1 MGAAEADKTSA
12 NRDNASDTDAYA
24 CGASSGQDHSGG
36 AGIIEANEQVSFPPL
51 PCDR

>member
-1 MGAAEADKTSA
+1 MQ
-12 NRDNASDTDAYA
+12 NAGTVLNGSA